1 MPGAHGSSLAL
12 PVVNFRVVDTSTPAP
27 PDVHN
32 PQLVAFGYNDGQE
45 WDAYNVIAD
54 GEPGRY
60 LRWLQPME
68 SDLAKQVEYD
78 MDEQDQLWLDTL
90 NAERKKDGLATIPY
104 ELFEIVMDKI
114 EKEWFDL
121 TRNIPKRTN
130 ALPSEDSKCA
140 ICDDGEC
147 ENSNAIVFCDGCNLA
162 VHQDCYGVPYIPEGQ
177 WLCRKCT
184 VSPDKPVTCVLC
196 PNSYGAFKQTTT
208 GQWAHLLCAIWVPE
222 TGVSNT
228 VYMEPVDGLE
238 NIPKSRWKLVCY
250 LCKKRV
256 GACIQCAN
264 RQCYTAFHPTCARE
278 YGLELKM
285 KQGSAAGGDLRAY
298 CDKHGET
305 TASRDGSP
313 FPILSKNRKSN
324 LNPTASTSLLKITLK
339 LPHKQTS
346 KSARAYKTSFNSGPP
361 VVPAKIFDRIMQY
374 IAKIKMAGKKEVV
387 NVICRYWSLKRE
399 ARRGAPLLKRIH
411 LEPWTAS
418 ATSRQQSEQDKARK
432 LELIR
437 LLRNDLEK
445 VRMLTEQVRKREKK
459 KLERAQHIK
468 RTIETFV
475 FPKEKAMKDAL
486 NELKKLDKQQYFAK
500 PVDREQVPDYHEV
513 IKCPMD
519 WATMTGKLDRHEYP
533 TALDFSGDVRLV
545 INNARRYNKS
555 SSNVHKSAVK
565 LLETIEPLLASL
577 EALDNPLSTP
587 NITTHYLAEILTAD
601 AVQQLFAFDYDT
613 NDPDGKKKKAEEER
627 VKREAEEKEKVE
639 REARERAEKEER
651 EKEEREKK
659 PKSKKAKGK
668 ERATDV
674 DVEEEKAEVAD
685 DEIDAMDVDEDQPTE
700 TKAEK
705 RKRLAKTR
713 RESQAAAKER
723 TAATEAATPAPAAR
737 TTRSGATPSASA
749 ATPGPSRTR
758 SQVASAPSTARKED
772 AEVKVPPKSKSKGKA
787 EAVEPATPAPPPATL
802 PSAAA
807 PEAVD
812 GLNVHDIDGR
822 GSFRMFDSG
831 WVLPEGTKRGGA
843 RGGVVVQETPAP
855 ASTAPPPA
863 SASKQRQSAKTPVL
877 KEGEAPQA
885 GPSTKRARETGEA
898 EPPAKKAKVDPAPSP
913 KKPAVSKYADGELR
927 EWERRFAE
935 LGAAPEVKVTDET
948 VLEDGTLVWA
958 RQSGY
963 PWYPAE
969 VADLKAAD
977 TPKWLKDSAPAGRSN
992 KAVAVMFF
1000 DDKRSGAW
1008 IDRPHVRLLGESH
1021 DFDQLF
1027 LFPSAI
1033 RATRKKDAP
1042 KGKSI
1047 ASTLEEIK
1055 EAYEHATSLAETA
1068 EEAAKTE
1075 ADLKAAPTL
1084 SKGQRKRLRRKLTKA
1099 GKP

>member
-45 WDAYNVIAD
+45 WDAYKGIAD

-90 NAERKKDGLATIPY
+90 NAERKKDGLATISY
-104 ELFEIVMDKI
+104 ELFEIVIDKI

-250 LCKKRV
+250 LCRKRV

-305 TASRDGSP
+305 TASRSGSP

-374 IAKIKMAGKKEVV
+374 IAKLKMAGKKEVV

-468 RTIETFV
+468 RTIEAFV
-475 FPKEKAMKDAL
+475 FPKEKAMRDAL
-486 NELKKLDKQQYFAK
+486 DELKKLDKQQYFAK

-519 WATMTGKLDRHEYP
+519 WATMSGKLDRHDYP

-555 SSNVHKSAVK
+555 SSNVHKAAVK
-565 LLETIEPLLASL
+565 LLETVEPILGSL
-577 EALDNPLSTP
+577 EALDEPLSTP
-587 NITTHYLAEILTAD
+587 NITSHYVAEILTPD

-613 NDPDGKKKKAEEER
+613 NDPDGKKKRAEEER
-627 VKREAEEKEKVE
+627 SRREAEEKVRVEK
-639 REARERAEKEER
+639 EAKEKAEKAEKEER
-651 EKEEREKK
+651 ERKGKGKK
-659 PKSKKAKGK
+659 GKGK
-668 ERATDV
+668 ERARDV
-674 DVEEEKAEVAD
+674 DEQEEKVEVAD
-685 DEIDAMDVDEDQPTE
+685 DEVHAMDVDDEDYPMLEPIPADDAE
-700 TKAEK
+700 TKLQKK
-705 RKRLAKTR
+705 RRLANAR
-713 RESQAAAKER
+713 KEAR
-723 TAATEAATPAPAAR
+723 AIKAEMLEDSRQRVAEVRAEAMPAPAAR
-737 TTRSGATPSASA
+737 TTRSGATPSTSA

-758 SQVASAPSTARKED
+758 TQAASVPSTKSQG
-772 AEVKVPPKSKSKGKA
+772 KGKSK
-787 EAVEPATPAPPPATL
+787 AVEPATPAPARL
-802 PSAAA
+802 SNLLSA
-807 PEAVD
+807 PLD
-812 GLNVHDIDGR
+812 GLNVSDVDPQV
-822 GSFRMFDSG
+822 SFRMFESG
-831 WVLPEGTKRGGA
+831 WVLPEGTKRGA
-843 RGGVVVQETPAP
+843 PRGGNVPNEKPPPLPPTV
-855 ASTAPPPA
+855 PPA
-863 SASKQRQSAKTPVL
+863 SKPRVVDKPAAK
-877 KEGEAPQA
+877 KGEAGAAERRVAA
-885 GPSTKRARETGEA
+885 GPAKKRTLVEGDES
-898 EPPAKKAKVDPAPSP
+898 PAKKAKTEAEPSP

-927 EWERRFAE
+927 EWEKQFAE
-935 LGAAPEVKVTDET
+935 LGAAPEVRVTDKT

-958 RQSGY
+958 RQAGY

-969 VADLKAAD
+969 VADLMAAD
-977 TPKWLKDSAPAGRSN
+977 TPKWLKDSAPAKGAN
-992 KAVAVMFF
+992 KAVAVLFF
-1000 DDKRSGAW
+1000 DGKRSGAW
-1008 IDRPHVRLLGESH
+1008 IDRPHLRLLGESH
-1021 DFDQLF
+1021 DFDHLF
-1027 LFPSAI
+1027 LNPSAI

-1047 ASTLEEIK
+1047 ASTLEEIN

-1068 EEAAKTE
+1068 EEAAKNAQAE
-1075 ADLKAAPTL
+1075 AASNAPTS
-1084 SKGQRKRLRRKLTKA
+1084 SKGQRRRLRKK
-1099 GKP
+1099 

>member
-45 WDAYNVIAD
+45 WDAYKGIAD

-324 LNPTASTSLLKITLK
+324 LNPAASTSLLKITLK

-418 ATSRQQSEQDKARK
+418 ATSHQQSEQDKARK

-565 LLETIEPLLASL
+565 LLETAEPLLASL
-577 EALDNPLSTP
+577 ETLDEPLSTP
-587 NITTHYLAEILTAD
+587 NITSHYLAEILTPD
-601 AVQQLFAFDYDT
+601 AVQQLFAFAYDT

-627 VKREAEEKEKVE
+627 VKREVEEK
-639 REARERAEKEER
+639 ERAEKAAREKADKEAR

-668 ERATDV
+668 ERARDV
-674 DVEEEKAEVAD
+674 DEEEEKAEVAD
-685 DEIDAMDVDEDQPTE
+685 DEVDAMDIDEDQPTE
-700 TKAEK
+700 TKADK
-705 RKRLAKTR
+705 RKRLAKAR
-713 RESQAAAKER
+713 RESQAALKDRKAAK
-723 TAATEAATPAPAAR
+723 EAATPAPAAR
-737 TTRSGATPSASA
+737 TTRSGATPSTAA
-749 ATPGPSRTR
+749 ATPNPSRTR
-758 SQVASAPSTARKED
+758 LQAASAPSTARKED
-772 AEVKVPPKSKSKGKA
+772 AKVKLQATSKGKGKSKA
-787 EAVEPATPAPPPATL
+787 TEPATPAPPPATL
-802 PSAAA
+802 PSAVA
-807 PEAVD
+807 PDSVD
-812 GLNVHDIDGR
+812 GLSVHDIDGR

-855 ASTAPPPA
+855 APTAPPPA
-863 SASKQRQSAKTPVL
+863 SASKKRQTAKTPVANV
-877 KEGEAPQA
+877 EGPQA
-885 GPSTKRARETGEA
+885 GPPSKRAREEGDA
-898 EPPAKKAKVDPAPSP
+898 VPPAKKAKVDPAPSP
-913 KKPAVSKYADGELR
+913 KKPAVSKLADGELR

-958 RQSGY
+958 RQIGY

-1068 EEAAKTE
+1068 EEAA
-1075 ADLKAAPTL
+1075 AVAPNTPTS
-1084 SKGQRKRLRRKLTKA
+1084 SKGQRKRVRRKLSKA
-1099 GKP
+1099 GKH